1 MSVEKE
7 INIDD
12 IINFSSNAIKQ
23 NKKIIKK
30 QNKIIADKNIIIGKL
45 NNSLEDE
52 KEKNEFLSNNLR
64 KYDNKVISLNEE
76 LNIYKDK
83 INNNDNI
90 YNKTIREA
98 VDFLVSECEEVL
110 EEIEENEKER
120 IKKEI
125 EEHKKITEK
134 DSLKWYESWN
144 FLSIK

>member
-110 EEIEENEKER
+110 EEIEENEKDR

-125 EEHKKITEK
+125 EEHKKTTEK